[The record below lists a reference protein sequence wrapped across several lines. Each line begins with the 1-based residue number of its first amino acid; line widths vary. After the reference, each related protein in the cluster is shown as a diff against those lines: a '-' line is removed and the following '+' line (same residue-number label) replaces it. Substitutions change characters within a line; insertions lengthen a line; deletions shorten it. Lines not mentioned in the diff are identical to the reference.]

1 MACTSRS
8 RKTVGY
14 GNVRNALSVIFRSW
28 PVPRMST
35 NAASTPSAEV
45 PDIKP
50 MTYMGQEPSRPLG
63 TNQGI
68 WYNLPAFQA
77 TTLRSERERAVS
89 YGTRIHWP
97 REDGHEHG
105 HPPPTGQAP
114 RGRLRPDEGSRET
127 GGKGR
132 LRRSCLARGHG
143 LQVESAP
150 RRLDHGAL
158 LPPDRRDRQQGG
170 RPAVRRRHHH

>member
-14 GNVRNALSVIFRSW
+14 GNVRNALSLIFRSW

-50 MTYMGQEPSRPLG
+50 MTYMGQEPSRPLA
-63 TNQGI
+63 TNQGNCASAGPAFVLPEVLV
-68 WYNLPAFQA
+68 YNLPAFLA
-77 TTLRSERERAVS
+77 VSLRSEQERTTS
-89 YGTRIHWP
+89 YGTRIYRP

-105 HPPPTGQAP
+105 HTPPARQAP
-114 RGRLRPDEGSRET
+114 GGRLRPADGAHQT
-127 GGKGR
+127 GGR
-132 LRRSCLARGHG
+132 AR
-143 LQVESAP
+143 
-150 RRLDHGAL
+150 
-158 LPPDRRDRQQGG
+158 
-170 RPAVRRRHHH
+170 VRRRCL